1 MWGWSSVA
9 TWACV
14 VVGALLMVAF
24 VLWELRTPNPLLR
37 LRIFRD
43 RGFAT
48 ETAVLG
54 LMSVVFIP
62 FFFFASVYAQVSL
75 ARLGLQR
82 RRSTSCTSSSA
93 S

>member
-1 MWGWSSVA
+1 
-9 TWACV
+9 
-14 VVGALLMVAF
+14 MVAF
-24 VLWELRTPNPLLR
+24 VLWELRTPDPLLR
-37 LRIFRD
+37 LQIFRD
-43 RGFAT
+43 RGFST

-75 ARLGLQR
+75 GKTRPRTPA
-82 RRSTSCTSSSA
+82 STSCTSSSA